1 MLYVSGRKD
10 ESALNSSR
18 TCLKLELDRRQELIT
33 LQVGKPFI
41 QRGCHPRS
49 E

>member
-1 MLYVSGRKD
+1 MSGRKD

-18 TCLKLELDRRQELIT
+18 TWLKLELDRRQELIT
-33 LQVGKPFI
+33 LQVGKSLI